1 MAVGS
6 TPYLSLFAVGLLL
19 FFITLA
25 LNLVSH
31 WIVGKY
37 REAYE

>member
-1 MAVGS
+1 MVVG
-6 TPYLSLFAVGLLL
+6 TAPYLSLFAVGLLL

-31 WIVGKY
+31 WVVGKF